1 MIALPSIAFGG
12 FSGSAKDVTARQ
24 VGGRSILSV
33 RSWPTGQTTSAQV
46 VRRASMSKITK
57 SYKTLSDEQMQAW
70 ENLAK
75 HTSGQSIFGQKAELS
90 GINLYVRLNTNR
102 VMAGESI
109 ISDAPEAVEAVPTAS
124 YRLAV
129 VSPSRVVFQ
138 GIKHLPAPNKLVVK
152 MSASISP
159 GISNG
164 WSKTVII
171 TSNAE
176 DDWGEADLTTFY
188 TKAIGVTPSVGQKI
202 FIELYWMDT
211 ENGFTGE
218 AYRSSVICVTDEE
231 AAALVGGSRARYTE
245 EDVKEGSYVSDFDLE
260 YSTGGPAVNVDIIS
274 QGTPGV
280 SMSEVYLKEQIP
292 ADRIGKIYVVSRSLQ
307 EGKYYFGL
315 VEMNVN
321 NTSYYGPYIK
331 ISNYAGGMF
340 KPSEIFGPGIML
352 PL

>member
-12 FSGSAKDVTARQ
+12 FSGSAKGVTARQ
-24 VGGRSILSV
+24 VGGRSILSLKCY
-33 RSWPTGQTTSAQV
+33 PTGVTTGAQLA
-46 VRRASMSKITK
+46 RRASLKKISKSWVALTN
-57 SYKTLSDEQMQAW
+57 EQRQDW
-70 ENLAK
+70 DRLAE
-75 HTSGQSIFGQKAELS
+75 HASGASVFGQKAELS
-90 GINLYVRLNTNR
+90 GMNLFVRLNVNR
-102 VMAGESI
+102 VMAGESMNLN
-109 ISDAPEAVEAVPTAS
+109 APEFLDSVPTAS
-124 YRLAV
+124 YRLVV
-129 VSPSRVVFQ
+129 VSPSMIIFQ
-138 GIKHLPAPNKLVVK
+138 GIKHQSLPNKLVVK
-152 MSASISP
+152 MSSAMSP

-171 TSNAE
+171 SPNAE
-176 DDWGEADLTTFY
+176 DDWGEADLTTLY
-188 TKAIGVTPSVGQKI
+188 TKTIGATPVVGQKV
-202 FIELYWMDT
+202 FVEVYWMNT
-211 ENGFTGE
+211 TTGE
-218 AYRSSVICVTDEE
+218 TGQEMRDSVICLTDEE

-280 SMSEVYLKEQIP
+280 AISEVFLKEQIP
-292 ADRIGKIYVVSRSLQ
+292 ADRLGKIYVVSRSLQ

-331 ISNYAGGMF
+331 INNYAGGMF
-340 KPSEIFGPGIML
+340 KPCEIFGPGIML

>member
-57 SYKTLSDEQMQAW
+57 SYKTLSDEQMLAW

-90 GINLYVRLNTNR
+90 GINLYVRLNVNR
-102 VMAGESI
+102 VMAAESMI
-109 ISDAPEAVEAVPTAS
+109 LDAPESLNSVPSAS

-129 VSPSRVVFQ
+129 VSPSMVIFQ
-138 GIKHLPAPNKLVVK
+138 GIKHQPLPNKFVVK
-152 MSASISP
+152 MSAAVSP

-171 TSNAE
+171 SPNAE
-176 DDWGEADLTTFY
+176 DDWGEADLTTLY
-188 TKAIGVTPSVGQKI
+188 TKTIGLTPVVGQKV
-202 FIELYWMDT
+202 FIEVYWMNT
-211 ENGFTGE
+211 ATGE
-218 AYRSSVICVTDEE
+218 TGQEVRGSTICLTDEE

-245 EDVKEGSYVSDFDLE
+245 EDLMPGSTVTECDIEFTTGAPVIFFDVL
-260 YSTGGPAVNVDIIS
+260 S
-274 QGTPGV
+274 QGMDGV
-280 SMSEVYLKEQIP
+280 AQSEIYVDKPWPENSRGTVYVLNREKKENSYHIGVLNGVIKETYDHKNS
-292 ADRIGKIYVVSRSLQ
+292 AVFNAAAGTIGKP
-307 EGKYYFGL
+307 G
-315 VEMNVN
+315 
-321 NTSYYGPYIK
+321 
-331 ISNYAGGMF
+331 
-340 KPSEIFGPGIML
+340 EIFGAGIL
-352 PL
+352 V

>member
-1 MIALPSIAFGG
+1 MIAIPSIAFGG

-24 VGGRSILSV
+24 RDGRSILTV
-33 RSWPTGQTTSAQV
+33 RCWPTGQTTNAQV

-57 SYKTLSDEQMQAW
+57 SYRNLTPVQMQEW
-70 ENLAK
+70 ERLAEQ
-75 HTSGQSIFGQKAELS
+75 TSGATVFGQKAELS
-90 GINLYVRLNTNR
+90 GINLYVRLNVNR
-102 VMAGESI
+102 VMAGESMI
-109 ISDAPEAVEAVPTAS
+109 QDAPASLSSVPSAS

-129 VSPSRVVFQ
+129 VSPSMVVFQ
-138 GIKHLPAPNKLVVK
+138 GIKHRPLPNKLVVK
-152 MSASISP
+152 MSAGVSP
-159 GISNG
+159 GVSNG

-171 TSNAE
+171 SPNAE
-176 DDWGEADLTTFY
+176 DDWGEADLTTLY
-188 TKAIGVTPSVGQKI
+188 TKTIGITPEVGQKV
-202 FIELYWMDT
+202 FVEVYWMNT
-211 ENGFTGE
+211 ATGE
-218 AYRSSVICVTDEE
+218 TGQEKRDSLICLTDEE

-280 SMSEVYLKEQIP
+280 SISEVYLKEQIP
-292 ADRIGKIYVVSRSLQ
+292 ADRIGKIYVVSRTLQ
-307 EGKYYFGL
+307 EGKYHFGL

-331 ISNYAGGMF
+331 ISNYAGGIF
-340 KPSEIFGPGIML
+340 KPCEIFGPGIML